1 MDLFHFFWEVT
12 NIARKDSGLMINE
25 KIRFKEIRLI
35 DENGEMVGIVPTAVA
50 LDRAANAG
58 LDLVLIS
65 AVPTNPVAKIMD
77 YGRYAFEQ
85 SKREKEAR
93 KKQKVVEVKEVG
105 LKLTTEEHDLNVK
118 LRNVRKFL
126 TAGNRVKV
134 SIRFRGREM
143 AYTSRGY
150 DVMNDFAGR
159 LTDLAE
165 VDRKPKVEGRN
176 MNMYLSPLKEK
187 AAGKRQQHSEKEPA
201 KPDQTASSN

>member
-12 NIARKDSGLMINE
+12 NIARKDSGLLINE

-35 DENGEMVGIVPTAVA
+35 DENGEMVGIVPTAAA

-93 KKQKVVEVKEVG
+93 KKQKVVGVKEVG

-118 LRNVRKFL
+118 LRSVRKFL

-176 MNMYLSPLKEK
+176 MNMYLSPLKDK
-187 AAGKRQQHSEKEPA
+187 AAGKRQQSPEPEQA
-201 KPDQTASSN
+201 GPKQTESSN